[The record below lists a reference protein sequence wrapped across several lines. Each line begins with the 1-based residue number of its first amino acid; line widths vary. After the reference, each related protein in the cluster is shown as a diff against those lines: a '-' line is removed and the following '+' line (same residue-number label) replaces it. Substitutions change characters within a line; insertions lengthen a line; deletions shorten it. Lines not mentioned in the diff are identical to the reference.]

1 MPRPA
6 LEVADLLRTLIRQG
20 RLPALSLAQ
29 TKVVKALVACRTAV
43 LGGHVEVCNECGH
56 ERVSYNSC
64 RNRHCPKCQGGATAQ
79 WLDAQQELL
88 LRVPYAHVV
97 FTLPDLLA
105 PLALQNPKQVYG
117 LLFRAVSQT
126 LLQVAATPRNLGARI
141 GFLAVLHTWGQ
152 TLLHHPHV
160 HCVVPAGG
168 VALDGSRWVPCR
180 PGFFLPVRVLSRL
193 YRGKLLASLDEAY
206 QAGKLQFHGQLEALR
221 NPQAFARLLARARA
235 LEWVVYAKPPFGG
248 PQAVLKYLARYT
260 HRIAISNHRLVEAT
274 DTHVRFTWKDYRHG
288 NRPRVMTLELT
299 EFARRFL
306 LHVLPR
312 RFVKIRYYGFLAQS
326 QRATMLPRCRAL
338 TGSVTI
344 RPEPDEAT
352 LHATSEADAQD
363 ADDSMPCPNC
373 GRGRLIYDR
382 DLPPHDTS

>member
-1 MPRPA
+1 
-6 LEVADLLRTLIRQG
+6 VADLLRTLVQQG
-20 RLPALSLAQ
+20 RLPALSWAQ
-29 TKVVKALVACRTAV
+29 TKVVKALIACRTAV
-43 LGGHVEVCNECGH
+43 LGGHVEVCAECGH
-56 ERVSYNSC
+56 EQVSYNSC
-64 RNRHCPKCQGGATAQ
+64 RNRHCPKCQGGATAH
-79 WLDAQQELL
+79 WLDAQQKFLL
-88 LRVPYAHVV
+88 PVPYAHVV

-105 PLALQNPKQVYG
+105 PLALQNPTQVYG

-126 LLQVAATPRNLGARI
+126 LLQVAATPRHLGARI

-168 VALDGSRWVPCR
+168 VALHGSRWVPCR
-180 PGFFLPVRVLSRL
+180 PGFFLPVRVLGRL
-193 YRGKLLASLDEAY
+193 YRGKLLALLEEAY
-206 QAGKLQFHGQLEALR
+206 EAGTLQFHGRLEELR
-221 NPQAFARLLARARA
+221 KPPAFFRLLARARA

-248 PQAVLKYLARYT
+248 PEAVLKYLARYT

-274 DTHVRFTWKDYRHG
+274 NSHVRFTWKDYRHG

-326 QRATMLPRCRAL
+326 QRATMLPRCRELLSASA
-338 TGSVTI
+338 TT
-344 RPEPDEAT
+344 RAEPEEAT
-352 LHATSEADAQD
+352 PPASPEGDEHQNADSAL
-363 ADDSMPCPNC
+363 CPNC

-382 DLPPHDTS
+382 ALPAPDT